1 MITTKMSRRRLL
13 GAGAAAL
20 CTPMLVRRAMA
31 DVPALRVAFGKDR
44 YNMDDKN
51 FTFTLRGPSTGIAEG
66 VVAPGGDY
74 FPVPNLFVRWTVA
87 DGLYRADIRPGVT
100 FHDGTPLDA
109 AAMVK
114 SLAYVTQSFIGLDQA
129 SVKATGP
136 MSLEF
141 RSKSGSLLM
150 IENMAHRMGAIF
162 DTAVDRKVRP
172 TGTGPYKFV
181 RYEPQVSIEVE
192 RNEAYWGSK
201 PRNQR
206 VLYRFVPDSQARL
219 IALLKGEIDIIGEA
233 DPQLLLSLP
242 PDGKY
247 EVHTSRPVQYVALLV
262 NIHGEAPFAKLQDR
276 RLREAIAYA
285 IDREAIARV
294 MFLGKGV
301 PAKGILPGWMFG
313 LGDDSVT
320 GFGYDRAKAES
331 LLDQAGWTRS
341 GDGTRQKGGEALR
354 IRLVAA
360 YPYVSWV
367 KPMPEMLQQML
378 KAVGIDVEL
387 VETDDDGVYYDQYMK
402 RGQADLFME
411 IASNNNSDP
420 TYLLYNLYHSRSA
433 WLDDGYKYT
442 VVGPEFDRAL
452 DRARAT
458 TDRAVIVAEVRKA
471 HRLLIDEVIATIPI
485 LMTPNF
491 AVSRPGITVPMFE
504 HRDYIPWGDAV
515 LA

>member
-1 MITTKMSRRRLL
+1 MTSKLSRRRLL

-20 CTPMLVRRAMA
+20 CAPYLMRRAVA
-31 DVPALRVAFGKDR
+31 DAPVLRVAFGKDR

-66 VVAPGGDY
+66 VVLPGDNY
-74 FPVPNLFVRWTVA
+74 FPEPNLFVRWTVA
-87 DGLYRADIRPGVT
+87 DGLYRADVRPGVA

-109 AAMVK
+109 SAMVK
-114 SLAYVTQSFIGLDQA
+114 SLAYVNQSFIGLDQA
-129 SVKATGP
+129 SVRAVGP
-136 MSLEF
+136 MTVEF
-141 RSKSGSLLM
+141 RSTTGSLLM

-162 DTAVDRKVRP
+162 DAAVDRKVRP
-172 TGTGPYKFV
+172 TGTGPYRFV

-192 RNEAYWGSK
+192 RNEAYWGRK

-219 IALLKGEIDIIGEA
+219 IALLNGEVDIIGEA

-262 NIHGEAPFAKLQDR
+262 NIHGAAPFDKLQDR
-276 RLREAIAYA
+276 RLRQAIAHA
-285 IDREAIARV
+285 IDREAIGRV

-301 PAKGILPGWMFG
+301 PAKGIIPGWMFG

-320 GFGYDRAKAES
+320 GFGYDPARSES
-331 LLDQAGWTRS
+331 LLEQAGWSRG
-341 GDGTRQKGGEALR
+341 GDGIRRKGDEALR

-378 KAVGIDVEL
+378 KAVGIGVEL

-433 WLDDGYKYT
+433 WADDGYKYT
-442 VVGPEFDRAL
+442 AVGPEFDRAL
-452 DRARAT
+452 DAARAT
-458 TDRAVIVAEVRKA
+458 TDRSVIVTEVRMA
-471 HRLLIDEVIATIPI
+471 HRLLIDQVIATIPI

-491 AVSRPGITVPMFE
+491 AVSRPGMTVPMFE
-504 HRDYIPWGDAV
+504 HRDYIAWGDAA